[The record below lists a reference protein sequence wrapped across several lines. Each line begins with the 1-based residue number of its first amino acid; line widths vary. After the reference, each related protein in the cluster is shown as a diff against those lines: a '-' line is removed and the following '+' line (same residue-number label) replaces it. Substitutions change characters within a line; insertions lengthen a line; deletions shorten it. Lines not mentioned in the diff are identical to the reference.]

1 MTNDSPAHLIVIK
14 RNGKYG
20 CRDCDYVT
28 PYEKWKTKKQDVA
41 RHWNDTHHPP
51 EEEPTQ
57 MKLSELLEEYLQA
70 RERLQIEVRK
80 IGRGAREGHR
90 GEVEAEEA
98 LRRCADQLDEFVP
111 EE

>member
-1 MTNDSPAHLIVIK
+1 
-14 RNGKYG
+14 
-20 CRDCDYVT
+20 
-28 PYEKWKTKKQDVA
+28 
-41 RHWNDTHHPP
+41 
-51 EEEPTQ
+51 